1 MKKYLF
7 LFSLAFGLTACT
19 NIFIGEQPESGPR
32 EVFEELWTQI
42 QLKYSFLQYKNLNW
56 DDIYNKY
63 NGQVTPGMSDIELF
77 RVLEA
82 MMNELRDGHAN
93 LFAPFTFS
101 NYYPI
106 FLNSPENFSGRLLLT
121 SYLRRYPERHFITG
135 PFQHTVL
142 DTLGIKVGLMTY
154 RSFSAGFSQDDLDF
168 VIGRFQ
174 DAAGVVIDMRSNGGG
189 AITNAYSIAGRF
201 TEFERI
207 SHYSRIKNGPGPSD
221 FGPDNPVRVIPSSS
235 AIRFTGPVVMLT
247 NRGSYSATSLF
258 ALQMRALPNARII
271 GDTTGGGLG
280 IPNGGGLSNGWT
292 YRFSVGQALSYELDA
307 NGDRFNWEDGVP
319 PHIQVDLDPAMV
331 DQGYDSML
339 ERGIQYILNGN

>member
-7 LFSLAFGLTACT
+7 LLSLAFGLTAC
-19 NIFIGEQPESGPR
+19 NSFIGEQPESGPR
-32 EVFEELWTQI
+32 EVFEELWSQV
-42 QLKYSFLQYKNLNW
+42 QLKYSFMQYKNLNW
-56 DDIYNKY
+56 DDVYNKY

-93 LFAPFTFS
+93 LVAPFSFS

-106 FLNSPENFSGRLLLT
+106 FLNSPENFDGRLLLA
-121 SYLRRYPERHFITG
+121 SYLRRYPDQHFITG

-142 DTLGIKVGLMTY
+142 DTLGLKVGLMTY
-154 RSFSAGFSQDDLDF
+154 RSFSSGFSEADLDF
-168 VIGRFQ
+168 VLGRFQ
-174 DAAGVVIDMRSNGGG
+174 DADGVIIDMRSNGGG
-189 AITNAYSIAGRF
+189 VISNAYSIAGRF

-207 SHYSRIKNGPGPSD
+207 SHYSRIKNGPGEAD
-221 FGPDNPVRVIPSSS
+221 FGPDNAVRVLPSSS

-307 NGDRFNWEDGVP
+307 NGERFNWEDGVP
-319 PHIQVDLDPAMV
+319 PHIQVDLDPTLAG
-331 DQGYDSML
+331 QGYDSMV
-339 ERGIQYILNGN
+339 ERAIQFISTGI